1 MTSDKTPDNDKL
13 DSFAQAMQDVKPLEQ
28 PNKVQHNKNR
38 PSTRPTQS
46 LKDEQQV
53 LVDMLSEP
61 DDLTSIATGDE
72 LFFARNG
79 LQHKVVK
86 RLKRGELAIQ
96 AELDLHR
103 LTKLEARQEVIA
115 FLHHCKQNDLR
126 QIRIV
131 HGKGHGSKGKIP
143 VLKTLVNHWL
153 QQRDE
158 VLAFC
163 SARPCDGG
171 TGAIYVLLKALK

>member
-1 MTSDKTPDNDKL
+1 MMTTDSNNNDFRK
-13 DSFAQAMQDVKPLEQ
+13 AMKGVNPIEQ
-28 PNKVQHNKNR
+28 SSRVQHKKIK
-38 PSTRPTQS
+38 PSTRPKQTLQ
-46 LKDEQQV
+46 DNQQV

-72 LFFARNG
+72 LFFARSG
-79 LQHKVVK
+79 LQHKVIK
-86 RLKRGELAIQ
+86 RLKRGELSIQ
-96 AELDLHR
+96 AELDLHQM
-103 LTKLEARQEVIA
+103 TKKEAREAVVE
-115 FLHHCKQNDLR
+115 FLRYCTSNHLK

-131 HGKGHGSKGKIP
+131 HGKGLGSPGKIP

-158 VLAFC
+158 ILAFC

-171 TGAIYVLLKALK
+171 TGAIYVLLKSTRK